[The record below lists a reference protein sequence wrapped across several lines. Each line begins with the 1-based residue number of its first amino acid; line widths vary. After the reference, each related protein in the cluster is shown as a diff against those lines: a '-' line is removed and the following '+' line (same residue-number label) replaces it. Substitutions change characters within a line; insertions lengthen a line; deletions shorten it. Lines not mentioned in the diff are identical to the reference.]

1 MRLDFDAA
9 IINQRKEVRGLKLD
23 DRTIE
28 LIAVG
33 SSITAGCQPC
43 LQYHAGKARQSGA
56 TDDEVAE
63 AIAVGKMVRGG
74 GANEMD
80 RFAEQLSISQ
90 TVPSD
95 TEQVSESGGCDCGGA
110 CC

>member
-1 MRLDFDAA
+1 V
-9 IINQRKEVRGLKLD
+9 KGLKLD

-33 SSITAGCQPC
+33 ASITAGCQPC
-43 LQYHAGKARQSGA
+43 LQYHAGKARQNGA
-56 TDDEVAE
+56 TGDEVAE

-74 GANEMD
+74 GGTEMD
-80 RFAEQLSISQ
+80 RFAEQLTGTE
-90 TVPSD
+90 TVPGAR
-95 TEQVSESGGCDCGGA
+95 EQVSGSGGCDCGGE

>member
-1 MRLDFDAA
+1 M
-9 IINQRKEVRGLKLD
+9 KLD
-23 DRTIE
+23 DKTME

-33 SSITAGCQPC
+33 ASVTAGCQPC
-43 LQYHAGKARQSGA
+43 LQHHAGKARQNGA

-80 RFAEQLSISQ
+80 RFADGFINAEDQSSKQ
-90 TVPSD
+90 AN
-95 TEQVSESGGCDCGGA
+95 VSESGGCDCGGV

>member
-1 MRLDFDAA
+1 MQRLELLPV
-9 IINQRKEVRGLKLD
+9 INARKDVTGLKLD
-23 DRTIE
+23 DKTIE

-33 SSITAGCQPC
+33 ASITAGCQPC
-43 LQYHAGKARQSGA
+43 LQHHAGKARQSGA

-80 RFAEQLSISQ
+80 RFAEQLSMTQ
-90 TVPSD
+90 TTPSAK
-95 TEQVSESGGCDCGGA
+95 EQVSESGGCDCGGV

>member
-1 MRLDFDAA
+1 M
-9 IINQRKEVRGLKLD
+9 KLD
-23 DRTIE
+23 DRTME

-33 SSITAGCQPC
+33 ASITASCQPC
-43 LQYHAGKARQSGA
+43 LEYHAGKASQNGA

-80 RFAEQLSISQ
+80 RFAERLVGAE
-90 TVPSD
+90 TTPGAN
-95 TEQVSESGGCDCGGA
+95 EQVSESGGCDCGGV
-110 CC
+110 CS